1 MSGNLLNYINGG
13 FFSTKSVLGGG
24 IPGGQANGLLGGGAN
39 ANGGSGMEGGGV
51 RSTDRQVLRKA
62 FGNNQLSQTYG
73 IQSPVYYVTTH
84 QSKTTPFRAAMAAGD
99 PNGTK
104 NAAPSPLL
112 PSASQVQAPRVQG
125 TQNNPG
131 GVKYGSQAGG
141 AFYTGNPKYVYDG
154 SDYTRY
160 KHLKA
165 VNQTYDDSSFG
176 GANNGAYVFLKRVRR
191 F

>member
-1 MSGNLLNYINGG
+1 MSLLKCPYNDNLKEYIIPNNTWIEPI
-13 FFSTKSVLGGG
+13 FENVLYKFKCKN
-24 IPGGQANGLLGGGAN
+24 IKELIN
-39 ANGGSGMEGGGV
+39 S
-51 RSTDRQVLRKA
+51 RKILA
-62 FGNNQLSQTYG
+62 K
-73 IQSPVYYVTTH
+73 I
-84 QSKTTPFRAAMAAGD
+84 TPFRAAMAAGD

-104 NAAPSPLL
+104 NAAPTPLL

-131 GVKYGSQAGG
+131 GIKYGSQAGG
-141 AFYTGNPKYVYDG
+141 SFYTGNPKYVYDG